1 VERVRDLA
9 DLHILLN
16 VPIPFEAQTTFF
28 KILMDASP
36 QAALR
41 LSVLRKILGFTPAT

>member
-9 DLHILLN
+9 DLHILLD

-36 QAALR
+36 QAAQQ
-41 LSVLRKILGFTPAT
+41 LSVLREILGFTSAT